1 MSRWIAVLAV
11 AARVVVTGAVA
22 IGVGGKAIAE
32 QPAAPMF
39 ERDILPILNAHCL
52 SCHGG
57 LHQQGNLDLRTLKSM
72 QAGGEQGAA
81 IVVGNADKSLLWQ
94 RVTSDEMPPKPI
106 KVSAQQKA
114 VLRRWI
120 ESGAPM
126 AAAAPPVVLT
136 SQKRTAEE
144 LAAFIDREIDAR
156 LAEAKVPASP
166 PADDGEFLRRVY
178 LDMHGRIP
186 SREVATAFL
195 TSSESNKRQRLV
207 ESLLGDPVYGEYW
220 ARLWRDRVAV
230 DVVKEGHIKPAQS
243 QAFHVWLA
251 EALNKGRPWNELV
264 REMITAERQAPA
276 VAFIRQSI
284 EDGQPK
290 TKRLAASTARRFLG
304 VQLQCA
310 ECHDHPFT
318 TWTQADF
325 WGIAAFFSRTTQIE
339 KDNNAILDTE
349 MGPKATRFGNK
360 PLVRKEGGAVL
371 FPEDAGPRAGQLVPA
386 KFLEGGPVTLPEQLS
401 ETRTP
406 RHILA
411 DWVTSPENVMFAQAT
426 ANRLWAQVFGRG
438 LVEPVDGLDPQ
449 NLPSH
454 PALLNSLAG
463 ELVASGYDFKHLLRG
478 MALSRAYQRTHR
490 TVEGNESD
498 ASLYSHATI
507 KAIRPEPFYD
517 CLIIASSND
526 YKGGKLDKMEV
537 PGSPTKGELSV
548 LANRG
553 SFLSLFQ
560 TDDVDGDPT
569 AYTQALPQALAL
581 LNQPMTNNANKF
593 VDQAVREQ
601 GDDAEIVSRIYVGVL
616 SRFPTADELSMIQ
629 EYLAQ
634 QPNTPARFQ
643 AVWWALINSPEFA
656 VIP

>member
-1 MSRWIAVLAV
+1 MIRWIAVVAV
-11 AARVVVTGAVA
+11 AALL
-22 IGVGGKAIAE
+22 GGTSIAE
-32 QPAAPMF
+32 QPAAPSF
-39 ERDILPILNAHCL
+39 ERDVLPILNAHCL

-57 LHQQGNLDLRTLKSM
+57 LHQQGKLDLRTVKSM

-81 IVVGNADKSLLWQ
+81 IVPGSADKSLLWQ

-106 KVSAQQKA
+106 KVSEAQKA

-126 AAAAPPVVLT
+126 AAAAPPVT
-136 SQKRTAEE
+136 IPTKKRTPEE
-144 LAAFIDREIDAR
+144 LAAFIDAEIDAR
-156 LAEAKVPASP
+156 LAAAKVPASP
-166 PADDGEFLRRVY
+166 PADDGEFLRRAY

-186 SREVATAFL
+186 ARDVATAFL
-195 TSSESNKRQRLV
+195 TSTDSNKRQRLV
-207 ESLLGDPVYGEYW
+207 ESLLGDPRYGEYW

-230 DVVKEGHIKPAQS
+230 DVIKEGHLKPNET
-243 QAFHVWLA
+243 QAFHDWLA
-251 EALNKGRPWNELV
+251 DALNKSRPWNELV
-264 REMITAERQAPA
+264 REMITAEGQSPP

-290 TKRLAASTARRFLG
+290 AKRLAASTARRFLG

-325 WGIAAFFSRTTQIE
+325 WGIAAFFSRTGQA
-339 KDNNAILDTE
+339 KDNKGIFDTE
-349 MGPKATRFGNK
+349 KGPPPTRFGNK
-360 PLVRKEGGAVL
+360 PLVRKEGGVVL
-371 FPEDAGPRAGQLVPA
+371 FPEDAGPRAGQDVPA
-386 KFLEGGPVTLPEQLS
+386 KFLEGGPVTLPDTFSATE
-401 ETRTP
+401 TP
-406 RHILA
+406 RHVLA
-411 DWVTSPENVMFAQAT
+411 AWVTAPENVMFARAT
-426 ANRLWAQVFGRG
+426 VNRLWAQVFGRG
-438 LVEPVDGLDPQ
+438 LVEPVDSLDAE

-463 ELVASGYDFKHLLRG
+463 ELVASGYDFKHLLHG
-478 MALSRAYQRTHR
+478 MTLSRAYQRTHR
-490 TVEGNESD
+490 TVEGNEAD
-498 ASLYSHATI
+498 TSLYSHATV

-517 CLIIASSND
+517 CLIVASGSD
-526 YKGGKLDKMEV
+526 LKGGRMDV
-537 PGSPTKGELSV
+537 PGSGKKGELAI

-553 SFLSLFQ
+553 AFLKLFQ

-569 AYTQALPQALAL
+569 MYTQALPQALAL
-581 LNQPMTNNANKF
+581 LNQRMTNDINK
-593 VDQAVREQ
+593 VVAQAVGEK

-616 SRFPTADELSMIQ
+616 SRVPASDELSIIQ
-629 EYLAQ
+629 EYLAR